1 MLGPD
6 ETRTGAIGR
15 RSPSVVQV
23 RGRTDSPYADRHVV
37 CYKERTRERLMPLS
51 RVTCQITP
59 PRVLPMWLLLAAVV
73 PATAAAQPPATDD
86 DPGIPI
92 ENATVR
98 HACGACHE
106 PDDAGRLSRISFRRT
121 TPEGWQHTIR
131 RMVTLNEATIDPETA
146 REVVRVLANS
156 LGLAPDEARPAA
168 YEAERR
174 ADDQPYDD
182 AEIQQICTQCHS
194 MGRVISQRR
203 TADEWSLLM
212 AMHRGY
218 YPFTDFQSFRRSGP
232 PSDDPQPV
240 DQAIAHLSERF
251 PLDTPAWAAW
261 SATMRP
267 ARVAGTWLLRGQ
279 AHGIGAVYGR
289 VTIAAVSGT
298 VDEFTTET
306 RYVYARDGR
315 RVTREGRA
323 IIYTGFQWRGRSFE
337 GPDDTAGLREVMF
350 VERDWQ
356 TMSGRWFTGAYDE
369 VGLDVTLER
378 VAGAPMV
385 SGVHPPAIR
394 IGTTETLRVYGM
406 NLAPQTPPGAIDL
419 GPGLEVLRVIET
431 TETTGDQ
438 MDIEVRVDDAAAV
451 GERDLFF
458 DQAALPGAVT
468 VYDTVHRVA
477 VTPQA
482 GMARVGGVSVPKQYQ
497 RFEARAFHDGPDG
510 ESDTDDDL
518 DLGIIDVGWTLEE
531 YAATFGDDDIRYVG
545 EIDGQGLFTPADD
558 GPNVERSGNRNNVGD
573 VWVIATYSGDADDEQ
588 VLRAR
593 AHLLV
598 TVPLYMRWEPTAVE
612 QP

>member
-1 MLGPD
+1 
-6 ETRTGAIGR
+6 
-15 RSPSVVQV
+15 
-23 RGRTDSPYADRHVV
+23 
-37 CYKERTRERLMPLS
+37 MPFS
-51 RVTCQITP
+51 RVTCPATP
-59 PRVLPMWLLLAAVV
+59 FLVWLMLAAVL
-73 PATAAAQPPATDD
+73 PATATAQSPATDD

-92 ENATVR
+92 ENAAVR
-98 HACGACHE
+98 QACSSCHA
-106 PDDAGRLSRISFRRT
+106 PDEAGRLSRISFRRT
-121 TPEGWQHTIR
+121 TPEGWQQTIR
-131 RMVTLNEATIDPETA
+131 RMVTLNDATLAPETA
-146 REVVRVLANS
+146 REVVRFLANT

-168 YEAERR
+168 YEVERR

-203 TADEWSLLM
+203 TEDEWSLLM

-218 YPFTDFQSFRRSGP
+218 YPYADFQAFRRSGP
-232 PSDDPQPV
+232 PRSEPQPV

-251 PLDTPAWAAW
+251 PLDTPEWAAW

-267 ARVAGTWLLRGQ
+267 ARVAGTWLLRGH
-279 AHGIGAVYGR
+279 AHGVGAVYGR
-289 VTIAAVSGT
+289 VTITAVPGT
-298 VDEFTTET
+298 LDEFTTET
-306 RYVYARDGR
+306 SYVYARDGR

-323 IIYTGFQWRGRSFE
+323 IIYTGFQWRGRSSE
-337 GPDDTAGLREVMF
+337 DGNDPEGLREVMF

-369 VGLDVTLER
+369 VGLDVALER
-378 VAGAPMV
+378 VAGAPVV

-394 IGTTETLRVYGM
+394 VGATQTLRVYGM

-419 GPGLEVLRVIET
+419 GPGIEVLRIIET
-431 TETTGDQ
+431 RSDR
-438 MDIEVRVDDAAAV
+438 MDIEVRVDGDAAV
-451 GERDLFF
+451 GARDLFL

-482 GMARVGGVSVPKQYQ
+482 GMARVGGVQFPKQYQ
-497 RFEARAFHDGPDG
+497 QFEARAFHDGPDG

-518 DLGIIDVGWTLEE
+518 DLGIVDVTWTLEE

-545 EIDGQGLFTPADD
+545 KIDPQGRFTPAVD
-558 GPNVERSGNRNNVGD
+558 GPNVERSGNRNNIGD
-573 VWVIATYSGDADDEQ
+573 VWVIASYPSDADEDA

-598 TVPLYMRWEPTAVE
+598 TVPLYMRWDPTAVE